1 MNLLILPWPYIMRVY
16 VQTHKTLSLTNF
28 ILHGKGLESIFVYSS
43 NLLERRRYIHKIIS
57 FCHCYALLSFSW
69 YNVSKDHQPLFS
81 VFREPWRRLG
91 VYMPKWS
98 ERMQGEYISS
108 MSSKVAYNSSGFQ
121 TTGSSCA
128 LYHVV
133 VVWCLS
139 IVWFNN
145 KIQNYR
151 SIRNARLCDNK
162 GATFLTT

>member
-1 MNLLILPWPYIMRVY
+1 MGKAWKVFSYT
-16 VQTHKTLSLTNF
+16 VQTFWKGDGIF
-28 ILHGKGLESIFVYSS
+28 II
-43 NLLERRRYIHKIIS
+43 IIS
-57 FCHCYALLSFSW
+57 FYHCYNTSSLSFSW
-69 YNVSKDHQPLFS
+69 YTVSKGHQPLFS
-81 VFREPWRRLG
+81 VCREPWTRRRLG

-98 ERMQGEYISS
+98 ERMQREYISS
-108 MSSKVAYNSSGFQ
+108 MSSNVAYKSSRFQ
-121 TTGSSCA
+121 TTGSSGA

-162 GATFLTT
+162 GTYNLPFSWLGVYLYITTE